1 MISDETIDK
10 TGLIL
15 HQNSKSPLNQEDIR
29 QLQLAKAAIRGGI
42 ETLISETKLNINEIK
57 TCFICGNFGN
67 ALEEKDLLKIG
78 LLPKE
83 LAGKIQ
89 YLGNAAGYGA
99 CLFLE
104 NINREY
110 QQDFI
115 KCAKKIATQT
125 KILELGG
132 NPFFNETYIKHLDF

>member
-1 MISDETIDK
+1 MISDEAIDK

-29 QLQLAKAAIRGGI
+29 QLQLAKAAIRSGI
-42 ETLISETKLNINEIK
+42 ETLISENKLNVNEIK

-83 LAGKIQ
+83 FAGKIQ

-104 NINREY
+104 NINSEY

-115 KCAKKIATQT
+115 EYAKKIATQT
-125 KILELGG
+125 KTIELGG
-132 NPFFNETYIKHLDF
+132 NPFFNEVYIKHIDF